1 MFYVVIDFF
10 VKYSL
15 LTELKDKIMLFELIN
30 GAQEVLTMLFLL
42 PNMWDQTLAYIYKG
56 INITL
61 YSGRPNGIEIHNIVL
76 SVTPVSALTLT
87 VHETPL
93 LI

>member
-10 VKYSL
+10 VKHSL

-42 PNMWDQTLAYIYKG
+42 PNMWDQTLVTYKG
-56 INITL
+56 VNITL
-61 YSGRPNGIEIHNIVL
+61 YSGRPNGIEIRNIVL